1 MPSPQ
6 VIDVA
11 RADDVRDVV
20 HRAVQALAEGQIVGL
35 PTETVYGVAASATH
49 PDAVERLA
57 EAKGRPENAPFA
69 LAVKSAEDA
78 EDYAP
83 GWSPVAR
90 RLARRCWPGPVTL
103 VLDANQEE
111 GLIGKLPETAAPYIC
126 PKGTVG
132 LRSPANQVVQDIL
145 RMLAGPIALTSANAS
160 GDPDATTA
168 QGVVDALGEKVS
180 LVLDD
185 GPARYGQPSS
195 VVRVTGTGFDILREG
210 VVGRQTLERLSRYVV
225 VFVCTGNTCRS
236 PMAEALMRR
245 ELAGRLGVAD
255 DDLESRG
262 VMVASAGIAAPQGS
276 PASPETAQL
285 MREQGVP
292 VDAHAAQQLTEH
304 LVRQADL
311 LVAMTPSHVESILA
325 HWPDAASRVKLV
337 DATGGTITDPIG
349 CGIDVY
355 RRCAEQIA
363 QGVAHHADAILAE
376 IGAT

>member
-1 MPSPQ
+1 MPPQ

-11 RADDVRDVV
+11 KADDVRDVV
-20 HRAVQALAEGQIVGL
+20 HRVVQALAEGQLVGL
-35 PTETVYGVAASATH
+35 PTETVYGIAASATH
-49 PDAVERLA
+49 PDAVARLA
-57 EAKGRPENAPFA
+57 EAKGRAESAPFA

-83 GWSPVAR
+83 DWSPTAR

-103 VLDANQEE
+103 VLDANPDE
-111 GLIGKLPETAAPYIC
+111 GLVRQLPESTRQYVC

-168 QGVVDALGEKVS
+168 GGVVEAIGEKLS

-195 VVRVTGTGFDILREG
+195 VVRVSGNDLEVLREG
-210 VVGRQTLERLSRYVV
+210 VVGRQTLERLSRFLV

-236 PMAEALMRR
+236 PMAEALLRR
-245 ELAGRLGVAD
+245 KLAERLGVED
-255 DDLESRG
+255 DEVESRG
-262 VMVASAGIAAPQGS
+262 VIVASAGIAAAPGS
-276 PASPETAQL
+276 PASPETVEL

-292 VDAHAAQQLTEH
+292 IETHEAQQLTEH
-304 LVRQADL
+304 LMRQADL
-311 LVAMTPSHVESILA
+311 LVAMTHSHVETIIN
-325 HWPDAASRVKLV
+325 HWPEAASRVKLV
-337 DATGGTITDPIG
+337 DARGGSISDPIG
-349 CGIDVY
+349 GSLDVY
-355 RRCAEQIA
+355 RRCAEQIGA
-363 QGVAHHADAILAE
+363 GVDHHAEAILAE
-376 IGAT
+376 LGLA